1 MRMLKPI
8 YDSSKG
14 KMRVAALATGSGA
27 SFRTVI
33 EQQVE
38 MTAKGGCPYEAV
50 AIFTDNPKSKV
61 FDIGKEFNLP
71 VFHNDIRAFYEKRGK
86 KITDR
91 QVREEYDRETVRIL
105 EPFKPDFLAYAGYV
119 WATTAPLVNAFP
131 GINGHPADLS
141 IMRGGKRAYAGA
153 NGVRD
158 ALAAGETE
166 LCCTLHLVTTE
177 IDHGPMLIISEP
189 VRVDRGPGFS
199 IDQASREYLKLLNQE
214 MRRLFP
220 RVIKDIAEGTFK
232 RDERGA
238 LYYGD
243 RPIPNGFRL

>member
-1 MRMLKPI
+1 MLKPI
-8 YDSSKG
+8 YDSTKG
-14 KMRVAALATGSGA
+14 KMRVAALATGSGT

-33 EQQVE
+33 EQQIE
-38 MTAKGGCPYEAV
+38 MLAKGGCPYEAV

-61 FDIGKEFNLP
+61 FDIGKKFDIP
-71 VFHNDIRAFYEKRGK
+71 VFLNDIRAFYEKRGK
-86 KITDR
+86 KITDKK
-91 QVREEYDRETVRIL
+91 VREEYDRETVRLL

-119 WATTAPLVNAFP
+119 WATTAPLVSAFT

-166 LCCTLHLVTTE
+166 LRCTLHLVTTE
-177 IDHGPMLIISEP
+177 IDQGPILMISEP
-189 VRVDRGPGFS
+189 VRVEKGPDFS
-199 IDQASREYLKLLNQE
+199 IDQASREYLNVLNQKT
-214 MRRLFP
+214 RKLFP

-243 RPIPNGFRL
+243 RPIPYGYRL

>member
-1 MRMLKPI
+1 MLKPI
-8 YDSSKG
+8 YDASKG
-14 KMRVAALATGSGA
+14 QMRVAALATGSGA

-33 EQQVE
+33 EQQIE
-38 MTAKGGCPYEAV
+38 MEAQGGCPYEAV

-61 FDIGKEFNLP
+61 FDIGKEFNIPIFL
-71 VFHNDIRAFYEKRGK
+71 NDIHAFYEKRGK
-86 KITDR
+86 KITDKE
-91 QVREEYDRETVRIL
+91 VREEYDRETINLL

-119 WATTAPLVNAFP
+119 WATTAPLVKAFP

-141 IMRGGKRAYAGA
+141 IMKEGKRAYAGA

-166 LCCTLHLVTTE
+166 LHATLHLVTTE
-177 IDHGPMLIISEP
+177 IDHGPILMISEP
-189 VRVDRGPGFS
+189 VKVERGPDFS
-199 IDQASREYLKLLNQE
+199 LDQASREYLKLINLKL
-214 MRRLFP
+214 RKLFP

-232 RDERGA
+232 RDEKGA

-243 RPIPNGFRL
+243 RPIPNGYRL